1 MTLTDIRDLLVSVDP
16 DIKHYFTDSTAP
28 AFSYWEETARLGMIT
43 NDRHEDSWR
52 FYVHRYTKA
61 ENDAVAAQLFDTL
74 DQDPRIT
81 VRYTVDY
88 DPDSGYTHHIY
99 ECEGY

>member
-1 MTLTDIRDLLVSVDP
+1 MTLEAIRTLLVSVVP
-16 DIKHYFTDSTAP
+16 DIKHYFTDSTAL
-28 AFSYWEETARLGMIT
+28 AFSYWEETERLPMLSD
-43 NDRHEDSWR
+43 DRHETAWR
-52 FYVHRYTKA
+52 FYVHRYTQS
-61 ENDAVAAQLFDTL
+61 EDDLISDQLFETL

-88 DPDSGYTHHIY
+88 DQDSGYVHHIY